1 MRSPNRSEPLDL
13 DKGLPADAKDVAAL
27 RRLRESR
34 PSLTSE
40 QYFRF
45 LAALPQPS
53 AEDLRRR
60 RGPRGEP
67 FAL

>member
-1 MRSPNRSEPLDL
+1 MSSSDRSEPLDL
-13 DKGLPADAKDVAAL
+13 EKGLPTTPDDVAAL
-27 RRLRESR
+27 RRIRRSG
-34 PSLTSE
+34 PILTSE
-40 QYFRF
+40 QYFRL

-67 FAL
+67 FRL